1 MGSYA
6 GSGLDAASAR
16 LHAWTRRHAPR
27 ARGARPVMV
36 NTWEAAYFDHDLDR
50 LGDLARAAAE
60 VGVERFVL
68 DDGWFR
74 GRRHDRAGLGDWTV
88 DPAVWPQ
95 GLHPLIDEAKRLGMD
110 FGLWVEPEMVNEDS
124 DLARAHPDW
133 ILRGHADLPP
143 AWRHQQV
150 LDLQVPAAYAHVR
163 DALMRLLAEYDIAF
177 LKWDHN
183 RDLIDVAHEGRPAV
197 HGQTAGVLPA
207 ARRAAR
213 RASRGWRSRPA
224 PVAAVGST
232 WRC

>member
-1 MGSYA
+1 MLAEGETYAGPWLVGSYA
-6 GSGLDAASAR
+6 DSGLDAASAR

-50 LGDLARAAAE
+50 LGDLAGAAAA

-124 DLARAHPDW
+124 DLVRGTPGLGAARP
-133 ILRGHADLPP
+133 RG
-143 AWRHQQV
+143 
-150 LDLQVPAAYAHVR
+150 
-163 DALMRLLAEYDIAF
+163 
-177 LKWDHN
+177 
-183 RDLIDVAHEGRPAV
+183 
-197 HGQTAGVLPA
+197 PA
-207 ARRAAR
+207 ARVAAPAGARPPGARGLRARAGRAAAR
-213 RASRGWRSRPA
+213 CWRSTTSRSSSGTTTA
-224 PVAAVGST
+224 T
-232 WRC
+232 